1 MNKNVVILGGG
12 TGMSTLL
19 RGLKQF
25 PVNITAIVSV
35 CDDGRSTGKIRSEFN
50 TPALGDIRRVLAALS
65 ETEPLF
71 EKMLNYRFKT
81 KGSFDG
87 HTVGNLL
94 LVAMSEITGSVSLG
108 IESLGKVLNLKGRVL
123 PLTEESNNTLVAEMY
138 DGGIVYGEHNIT
150 EDVRKIKKVWYKDDT
165 EVCKEALKAIKNA
178 DLIVLSMGSLYTSI
192 IPNLICNEIKDAIDK
207 SNAEVMYV
215 CNIVTQSG
223 ETDNFKVSD
232 HVNALNE
239 YLGDKKV
246 SVVVANSGAI
256 SKKMAEKY
264 SNTEQKDPVIFDKKT
279 LKNMGLKIISDDFV
293 TITDDT
299 LRHDVI
305 KLGLQIFTY
314 LLEG

>member
-215 CNIVTQSG
+215 CNIVTQPG

-264 SNTEQKDPVIFDKKT
+264 SNTEQKDPVIFDKKE

>member
-215 CNIVTQSG
+215 CNIVTQPG

-314 LLEG
+314 LLEV

>member
-165 EVCKEALKAIKNA
+165 EVCKEALKAIENA

-215 CNIVTQSG
+215 CNIVTQPG

>member
-215 CNIVTQSG
+215 CNIVTQPG

-246 SVVVANSGAI
+246 SVVVANSSAI

>member
-35 CDDGRSTGKIRSEFN
+35 CDDGRSTGKIRLEFN

-215 CNIVTQSG
+215 CNIVTQPG

>member
-35 CDDGRSTGKIRSEFN
+35 CDDGRSTGKIRLEFN

-215 CNIVTQSG
+215 CNIVTQPG

-264 SNTEQKDPVIFDKKT
+264 SNTEQKDPVIFDKKA

>member
-1 MNKNVVILGGG
+1 MIKNKKGFDIDNEIYEDIGIEEID
-12 TGMSTLL
+12 
-19 RGLKQF
+19 KEINDF
-25 PVNITAIVSV
+25 HIDKEKIENI
-35 CDDGRSTGKIRSEFN
+35 K
-50 TPALGDIRRVLAALS
+50 
-65 ETEPLF
+65 
-71 EKMLNYRFKT
+71 Y
-81 KGSFDG
+81 SFD
-87 HTVGNLL
+87 
-94 LVAMSEITGSVSLG
+94 
-108 IESLGKVLNLKGRVL
+108 
-123 PLTEESNNTLVAEMY
+123 
-138 DGGIVYGEHNIT
+138 
-150 EDVRKIKKVWYKDDT
+150 
-165 EVCKEALKAIKNA
+165 KERL
-178 DLIVLSMGSLYTSI
+178 
-192 IPNLICNEIKDAIDK
+192 IKDAIDK

-215 CNIVTQSG
+215 CNIVTQPG

>member
-207 SNAEVMYV
+207 SDAEVMYV
-215 CNIVTQSG
+215 CNIVTQPG

-239 YLGDKKV
+239 YLGDKKI

>member
-215 CNIVTQSG
+215 CNIVTQPG
-223 ETDNFKVSD
+223 ETDNFKVSN

>member
-215 CNIVTQSG
+215 CNIVTQPG

-305 KLGLQIFTY
+305 KLGL
-314 LLEG
+314 

>member
-215 CNIVTQSG
+215 CNIVTQPG

-279 LKNMGLKIISDDFV
+279 LKKMGLKIISDDFV

>member
-215 CNIVTQSG
+215 CNIVTQPG
-223 ETDNFKVSD
+223 ETDNFKISD

>member
-178 DLIVLSMGSLYTSI
+178 DLIVFSMGSLYTSI

-215 CNIVTQSG
+215 CNIVTQPG

>member
-150 EDVRKIKKVWYKDDT
+150 DDVRKIKKVWYKDDT

-215 CNIVTQSG
+215 CNIVTQPG

-264 SNTEQKDPVIFDKKT
+264 SNTEQKDPVIFDKKA

>member
-215 CNIVTQSG
+215 CNIVTQPG

-264 SNTEQKDPVIFDKKT
+264 SNTEQKEKPE
-279 LKNMGLKIISDDFV
+279 NS
-293 TITDDT
+293 
-299 LRHDVI
+299 
-305 KLGLQIFTY
+305 
-314 LLEG
+314 

>member
-50 TPALGDIRRVLAALS
+50 TPALGDIRRVLASLS

-215 CNIVTQSG
+215 CNIVTQPG

>member
-1 MNKNVVILGGG
+1 
-12 TGMSTLL
+12 MSTLL

-215 CNIVTQSG
+215 CNIVTQPG

>member
-65 ETEPLF
+65 EIEPLF

-87 HTVGNLL
+87 HTVVNLL

-215 CNIVTQSG
+215 CNIVTQPG

-264 SNTEQKDPVIFDKKT
+264 SNTEQKDPVIFDKKA

>member
-215 CNIVTQSG
+215 CNIVTQPG

-279 LKNMGLKIISDDFV
+279 LKNMGLKIINDDFV

>member
-12 TGMSTLL
+12 TGMSTLI

-215 CNIVTQSG
+215 CNIVTQPG

>member
-138 DGGIVYGEHNIT
+138 DGWIVYGEHNIT

-165 EVCKEALKAIKNA
+165 EVCKEALKTIKNA

-215 CNIVTQSG
+215 CNIVTQPG

-264 SNTEQKDPVIFDKKT
+264 SNTEQKDPVIFDKKA

>member
-215 CNIVTQSG
+215 CNIVTQPG

-264 SNTEQKDPVIFDKKT
+264 SNTEQKDPVIFDKKA

>member
-1 MNKNVVILGGG
+1 MNKKVVILGGG

-215 CNIVTQSG
+215 CNIVTQPG

>member
-215 CNIVTQSG
+215 CNIVTQPG

-264 SNTEQKDPVIFDKKT
+264 SNTEQKDPVIFDKKA

-293 TITDDT
+293 TITNDT

>member
-215 CNIVTQSG
+215 CNIVTQPG

-256 SKKMAEKY
+256 SKKMTEKY

>member
-215 CNIVTQSG
+215 CNIVTQPG

-246 SVVVANSGAI
+246 SVLVANSGAI

-264 SNTEQKDPVIFDKKT
+264 SNTEQKDPVIFDKKA

>member
-138 DGGIVYGEHNIT
+138 DGGIMYGEHNIT
-150 EDVRKIKKVWYKDDT
+150 EDGRKIKKVWYKDDT

-215 CNIVTQSG
+215 CNIVTQPG

>member
-35 CDDGRSTGKIRSEFN
+35 CDDGRSTGKIRLEFN

-215 CNIVTQSG
+215 CNIVTQPG
-223 ETDNFKVSD
+223 ETDNFKVSN

-256 SKKMAEKY
+256 SRKMAEKY

>member
-65 ETEPLF
+65 ETDPLF

-207 SNAEVMYV
+207 SDAEVMYV
-215 CNIVTQSG
+215 CNIVTQPG

-239 YLGDKKV
+239 YLGDKKI

>member
-123 PLTEESNNTLVAEMY
+123 PLTEESNNTLVAELY

-215 CNIVTQSG
+215 CNIVTQPG

>member
-25 PVNITAIVSV
+25 PFNITAIVSV

-215 CNIVTQSG
+215 CNIVTQPG

>member
-1 MNKNVVILGGG
+1 
-12 TGMSTLL
+12 
-19 RGLKQF
+19 
-25 PVNITAIVSV
+25 
-35 CDDGRSTGKIRSEFN
+35 
-50 TPALGDIRRVLAALS
+50 
-65 ETEPLF
+65 
-71 EKMLNYRFKT
+71 
-81 KGSFDG
+81 
-87 HTVGNLL
+87 
-94 LVAMSEITGSVSLG
+94 MSEITGSVSLG

-123 PLTEESNNTLVAEMY
+123 PLTEESNNTLVAELY

-215 CNIVTQSG
+215 CNIVTQPG

>member
-12 TGMSTLL
+12 TGMSTLF

-215 CNIVTQSG
+215 CNIVTQPG

>member
-215 CNIVTQSG
+215 CNIVTQPG

-299 LRHDVI
+299 LRHNVI

>member
-215 CNIVTQSG
+215 CNIVTQPG

-256 SKKMAEKY
+256 SKKIAEKY

>member
-215 CNIVTQSG
+215 CNIVTQLG

>member
-165 EVCKEALKAIKNA
+165 EVCKEALKTIKNA

-215 CNIVTQSG
+215 CNIVTQPG

-264 SNTEQKDPVIFDKKT
+264 SNTEQKDPVIFDKKA

>member
-35 CDDGRSTGKIRSEFN
+35 CDDGRSTGKIRLEFN

-138 DGGIVYGEHNIT
+138 DGGFVYGEHNIT

-215 CNIVTQSG
+215 CNIVTQPG

-264 SNTEQKDPVIFDKKT
+264 SNTEQKDPVIFDKKA